1 MKRDEELKELG
12 NIIRLYRLEKNLSQ
26 TTLANKIGKDQPSIN
41 RLERG
46 NINPSYLYL
55 LEVCDGLEIT
65 ISELLNKNSNA
76 KSSKEN
82 VDQ

>member
-12 NIIRLYRLEKNLSQ
+12 NKIRLYRLEKNLSQ
-26 TTLANKIGKDQPSIN
+26 TTFANKIGKDQPSIN

-65 ISELLNKNSNA
+65 ISELLNKNPNP

-82 VDQ
+82 IDK